1 MSLTKGER
9 FRKSRL
15 LLMFSIFSSKRQL
28 SDQMKLNKML
38 LPLCEARLSK
48 NYNLTKKMYSL
59 FLDLNIMSEQVTT
72 FNMSDLF
79 PSKGTSV
86 TQKFK
91 HFSTGSFCKIFMGNA
106 KY

>member
-1 MSLTKGER
+1 
-9 FRKSRL
+9 
-15 LLMFSIFSSKRQL
+15 
-28 SDQMKLNKML
+28 
-38 LPLCEARLSK
+38 
-48 NYNLTKKMYSL
+48 MYSL

-91 HFSTGSFCKIFMGNA
+91 HFSTGSFCKIFMENA